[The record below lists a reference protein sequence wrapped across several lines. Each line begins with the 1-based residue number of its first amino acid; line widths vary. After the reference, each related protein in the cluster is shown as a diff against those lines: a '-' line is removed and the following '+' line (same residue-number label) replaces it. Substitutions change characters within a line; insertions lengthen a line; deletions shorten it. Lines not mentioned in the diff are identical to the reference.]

1 MVLGPPLRRSFY
13 ERDALAVAPELI
25 GARLVHRGPGGL
37 RRVARL
43 TEVEAYL
50 GDGSDPAAHSH
61 VGKTPRNRSMFG
73 PPGRLYAYRSY
84 GLHVCVNVVCGA
96 PGSASAVLLRAAEPL
111 DGLETMRAA
120 RGLFPTDPVKKV
132 ACGPGR
138 LAEAMG
144 LTLEM
149 DGRSLLR
156 GPLTLHAAEDPPG
169 GARLA
174 IERGPRVGISRATE
188 LPYRYFEP
196 SSVWVSAFRSG
207 TARRR
212 R

>member
-1 MVLGPPLRRSFY
+1 MMLGPPLRRSFY

-25 GARLVHRGPGGL
+25 GARLVHRGRDGL
-37 RRVARL
+37 RRVARI

-61 VGKTPRNRSMFG
+61 AGKTPRNQTMFG

-84 GLHVCVNVVCGA
+84 GIHVCVNVVCGP

-111 DGLETMRAA
+111 EGLGAMRAA
-120 RGLFPTDPVKKV
+120 RGLSPSDPAQKI

-144 LTLEM
+144 LDLEM
-149 DGRSLLR
+149 DGCSLLR
-156 GPLTLHAAEDPPG
+156 GPLTVHAPAP
-169 GARLA
+169 ARAAAA
-174 IERGPRVGISRATE
+174 IERGPRVGISRAAA
-188 LPYRYFEP
+188 LPYRYFERP
-196 SSVWVSAFRSG
+196 SAWVSPFRSG
-207 TARRR
+207 KKRRR
-212 R
+212 P